1 MTADA
6 RAADG
11 VFPGR
16 VPLHGY
22 AASRSRAAIRRTKQ
36 FDNNLSLRGKILL
49 SLVFV
54 IVTMTCCTLFV
65 VRESIQ
71 VSAEREVAQ
80 QTRNSLLTFQVLSS
94 QQRTALSRKG
104 ELLAT

>member
-16 VPLHGY
+16 VPLHSY
-22 AASRSRAAIRRTKQ
+22 AANRSRAAILRTKQ
-36 FDNNLSLRGKILL
+36 FANNLSLRGKILL

-71 VSAEREVAQ
+71 VSAERAVAHH
-80 QTRNSLLTFQVLSS
+80 TRIFRSPPPVVPHAH
-94 QQRTALSRKG
+94 RTALGGRG
-104 ELLAT
+104 